1 MRPKLKVDIK
11 KFWKRGNYSL
21 DLWHFGF
28 SDSVVFSEYST
39 SAIILNWK
47 DKQQYGKR
55 FPTKLKMN

>member
-11 KFWKRGNYSL
+11 KSLKRGNSL

-28 SDSVVFSEYST
+28 SYSVVFSEYST

-47 DKQQYGKR
+47 DK
-55 FPTKLKMN
+55 